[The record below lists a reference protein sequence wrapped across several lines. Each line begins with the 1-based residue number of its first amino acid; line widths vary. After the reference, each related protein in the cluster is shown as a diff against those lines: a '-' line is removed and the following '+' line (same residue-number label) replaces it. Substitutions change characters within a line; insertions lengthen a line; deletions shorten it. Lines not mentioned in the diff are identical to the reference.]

1 MNIAERLLY
10 DLNHWLQ
17 GVLLRGVAQLSVDEL
32 SQLES
37 MEQIASSLRMD
48 TLAQLLQQQQQQ
60 LLQQQQQQLHN
71 YLLHAGDQQPVVA
84 AFFRLSAYARMAE
97 NTGIS

>member
-17 GVLLRGVAQLSVDEL
+17 GVLIRGIAQLSVDEL

-60 LLQQQQQQLHN
+60 LRN

-84 AFFRLSAYARMAE
+84 VFFRLSAYARMAE
-97 NTGIS
+97 NTGIL

>member
-60 LLQQQQQQLHN
+60 LHN